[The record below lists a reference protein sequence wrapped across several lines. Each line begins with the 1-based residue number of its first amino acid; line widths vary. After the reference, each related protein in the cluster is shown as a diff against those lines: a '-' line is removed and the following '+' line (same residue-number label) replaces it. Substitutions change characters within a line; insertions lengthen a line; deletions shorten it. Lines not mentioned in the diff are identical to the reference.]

1 MIEIFGLSRSFELVT
16 ANIPYFNLQWNR
28 KYYEAGEFSLQID
41 ASVYDTS
48 WHFIMTHDRPEVG
61 MIQKVSYDNEGGE
74 RLVLLSGFFAEQM
87 LDGLVCF
94 PRFITDKAHTE
105 TAVKVLCDKL
115 TLEAR
120 KGIVFVGNDSPLGDR
135 TQLDFIGDKLGSKLF
150 STLETRELSYRVVAD
165 AEFRSL
171 SMSVWQGADRRQ
183 SQSVNSWAVF
193 STSWGNVEK
202 ESVSLDSSAFA
213 NVCLV
218 SANEEAVQFEVDKS
232 NGGER
237 FEVYLDKN
245 SEKPD
250 DDQTAAEFRAGLEQ
264 EALEKLAS
272 CVESID
278 IEIDNFGSEAYLR
291 DFDLGDLVTVQLED
305 IALELE
311 TRIVEV
317 SEVFKPEGHTVSLG
331 FGSKRISNIERAV
344 NA

>member
-105 TAVKVLCDKL
+105 TAVKALCDKL

-218 SANEEAVQFEVDKS
+218 SANEEAVQFEV
-232 NGGER
+232 
-237 FEVYLDKN
+237 
-245 SEKPD
+245 EKPD
-250 DDQTAAEFRAGLEQ
+250 DGQTAAEFRAGLEQ